1 MLPKIMNI
9 SDILLKNNN
18 CLSARGF
25 MHEKQLSVNG
35 AFEKQALVKENC
47 INNPTRDKKWKSEK

>member
-1 MLPKIMNI
+1 MFPKVMNI

-47 INNPTRDKKWKSEK
+47 INKST